1 MTSTANVAGK
11 FIAITGVAIGGIGFA
26 TAKLLAERGA
36 HLSLAD
42 FNEEQLNNSAETLRR
57 EFPHSKIIT
66 ALVDV
71 RNQEQVEAWMEKTVN
86 EFGKL
91 DSAANV
97 AGTTGTY
104 GLIKDID
111 TDAWNMA
118 MDINCCGVFLCMK
131 AQLARAAPAASIVN
145 IASVAGMI
153 GSPTASSYGASK
165 AAVVS
170 LTKSAAREGGASGI
184 RVNAVLP
191 GVIDTPLSRESERML
206 GHPLPTKYQCLDR
219 KGDPREVA
227 ALIAFLLS
235 DDASFITGGIY
246 PTDGGFLA

>member
-11 FIAITGVAIGGIGFA
+11 FIAITGVAVGGIGFA

-42 FNEEQLNNSAETLRR
+42 FNEQQLNNSAETLRK
-57 EFPHSKIIT
+57 EFPHCKITT
-66 ALVDV
+66 AVVDV
-71 RNQEQVEAWMEKTVN
+71 RNEEQVEAWMKKTVD

-91 DSAANV
+91 DGAANV

-104 GLIKDID
+104 VSSRTSIRTRGTWPWIS
-111 TDAWNMA
+111 T
-118 MDINCCGVFLCMK
+118 
-131 AQLARAAPAASIVN
+131 AAASSIVN
-145 IASVAGMI
+145 VASVAGMI

-235 DDASFITGGIY
+235 DDASFLTGGIY
-246 PTDGGFLA
+246 PADGGFLA